1 MNFKK
6 NLLLSFLLLISTLC
20 FSQKIE
26 LPPVK
31 DFIEEIESTSTKD
44 ISYARD
50 RIMDFAQILSP
61 QNYYILRD
69 SLYKFEKS
77 SSTQIIILT
86 LQQIPDGEDE
96 FSFSMKVAKRLKIG
110 QAKKDNGVFVLVTT
124 QGDRKFKIYPGRGL
138 EGAIPD
144 ILIDQ
149 FFRNVARPLLKKG
162 DYDQAMIET
171 FNFISSA
178 SRGEFKADK
187 KSTANKIPKTAV
199 FILIAVFFV
208 FYLILSRVARKNRGM
223 TTIGGRNHGI
233 RNNPNELFF
242 IASLLGGLG
251 GGGRSSG
258 HGSSGGGGGIDFG
271 GFSGG
276 GGSFGGGGGGGSW

>member
-6 NLLLSFLLLISTLC
+6 NLLISFLLFISSIS
-20 FSQKIE
+20 FSQT
-26 LPPVK
+26 
-31 DFIEEIESTSTKD
+31 IEEIIKSP
-44 ISYARD
+44 R
-50 RIMDFAQILSP
+50 RVMDYAQIISP
-61 QNYYILRD
+61 ETVNRLND
-69 SLYKFEKS
+69 SLYHFEQATS
-77 SSTQIIILT
+77 NQIIILT
-86 LQQIPDGEDE
+86 LPQIPDGEEE
-96 FSFSMKVAKRLKIG
+96 FSFSMKVAEQLKIG
-110 QAKKDNGVFVLVTT
+110 QIKKDNGVFVLVTT

-187 KSTANKIPKTAV
+187 KSTTNKIPKTAV

-233 RNNPNELFF
+233 RNNSNDLFF

>member
-1 MNFKK
+1 MNLKK
-6 NLLLSFLLLISTLC
+6 NLLITLLVVISSLSFCQT
-20 FSQKIE
+20 
-26 LPPVK
+26 
-31 DFIEEIESTSTKD
+31 IEEIIKSP
-44 ISYARD
+44 R
-50 RIMDFAQILSP
+50 RVMDYAQIISP
-61 QNYYILRD
+61 EMVNQLND
-69 SLYKFEKS
+69 SLYHFEQ
-77 SSTQIIILT
+77 STSNQIIILT
-86 LQQIPDGEDE
+86 LPQIPDGEEE
-96 FSFSMKVAKRLKIG
+96 FSFSMKVAEQLKIG
-110 QAKKDNGVFVLVTT
+110 QVKKDNGVFVLVTT

-162 DYDQAMIET
+162 NYDQAMLET

-187 KSTANKIPKTAV
+187 KSSSNKIPNSAI
-199 FILIAVFFV
+199 FILLAVFFG
-208 FYLILSRVARKNRGM
+208 FYLILSRITRKNRGM

-233 RNNPNELFF
+233 RDSSALPF
-242 IASLLGGLG
+242 ILSLLSSNIGRSS
-251 GGGRSSG
+251 GGGRSG
-258 HGSSGGGGGIDFG
+258 GSGGGIDFG

>member
-1 MNFKK
+1 MNLKK
-6 NLLLSFLLLISTLC
+6 NLLTTFLILISSLC
-20 FSQKIE
+20 FSQT
-26 LPPVK
+26 
-31 DFIEEIESTSTKD
+31 FEEIIKSP
-44 ISYARD
+44 R
-50 RIMDFAQILSP
+50 RVMDYAQIISP
-61 QNYYILRD
+61 EMVNQLND
-69 SLYKFEKS
+69 SLYHFEQ
-77 SSTQIIILT
+77 STSNQIIILT
-86 LQQIPDGEDE
+86 LPQIPDGEEE
-96 FSFSMKVAKRLKIG
+96 FSFSMKVAEQLNIG
-110 QAKKDNGVFVLVTT
+110 QVKKDNGVFVLVTT

-162 DYDQAMIET
+162 NYDQAMLET

-178 SRGEFKADK
+178 SRGEFKVDK
-187 KSTANKIPKTAV
+187 KSSSNKIPNSAI
-199 FILIAVFFV
+199 FILLAVFFF
-208 FYLILSRVARKNRGM
+208 FYLILSRITRKNRGM

-233 RNNPNELFF
+233 RDNSALPFILPLLF
-242 IASLLGGLG
+242 

-258 HGSSGGGGGIDFG
+258 HGGSSGGGGIDFG